1 MENKCSKCGGK
12 MVTGRFTT
20 GAFLVGFTPLE
31 DEKKLKPR
39 HLKVFCDACV
49 ECGSIENI
57 RAEKPETLK

>member
-1 MENKCSKCGGK
+1 